1 MKIGV
6 GRYNV
11 EKEFDN
17 ERGIKMLGAVSIRF
31 VNLGFEIKNM
41 GKSINV
47 FGIDI
52 AYYGIIIAMGMLIA
66 MLLIYKEAKRTG
78 QNVDNYYDLTIV
90 TIICGIIGARL
101 YYVIF
106 EWDNY
111 KNDLLAILN
120 LRNGGLA
127 IYGGILGGGL
137 AAFIYSRIKK
147 MSFPKILDT
156 VILGV
161 LIGQIM
167 GRWGNFFNREAFG
180 GYTNNLF
187 AMQIKL
193 DEVGGVISDSV
204 ANHIKVVNGIEYI
217 QVHPTFLYESLWNL
231 CLFIGIMLYRKHKK
245 FEGEL
250 ASIYMIGYG
259 IGRFFIESLRTDQL
273 VIKGIGI
280 AISQVV
286 SIILIIVGITII
298 IRNRC
303 KLRRDMKQSIQE
315 N

>member
-6 GRYNV
+6 GGYNV

-17 ERGIKMLGAVSIRF
+17 ERGIEMLGAVSIRF

-41 GKSINV
+41 GKSINI

-111 KNDLLAILN
+111 KNDLLSILN

-161 LIGQIM
+161 LIGQIICLL
-167 GRWGNFFNREAFG
+167 
-180 GYTNNLF
+180 YT
-187 AMQIKL
+187 
-193 DEVGGVISDSV
+193 SPS
-204 ANHIKVVNGIEYI
+204 
-217 QVHPTFLYESLWNL
+217 P
-231 CLFIGIMLYRKHKK
+231 
-245 FEGEL
+245 
-250 ASIYMIGYG
+250 
-259 IGRFFIESLRTDQL
+259 
-273 VIKGIGI
+273 
-280 AISQVV
+280 
-286 SIILIIVGITII
+286 
-298 IRNRC
+298 
-303 KLRRDMKQSIQE
+303 RDRG
-315 N
+315 